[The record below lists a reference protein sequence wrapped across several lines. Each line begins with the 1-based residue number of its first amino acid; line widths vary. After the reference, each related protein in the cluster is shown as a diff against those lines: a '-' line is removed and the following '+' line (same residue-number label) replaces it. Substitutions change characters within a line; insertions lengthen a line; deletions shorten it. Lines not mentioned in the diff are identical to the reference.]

1 VLSAFWERNEN
12 GVLAAFS
19 WASLCLFFFLVF
31 FFGVKIWMKNKDPF
45 LYRII
50 ITEGA
55 TTRRAPLLCE
65 VCSRAPKEIKKKE
78 KKKGI
83 EQNRRG

>member
-1 VLSAFWERNEN
+1 
-12 GVLAAFS
+12 
-19 WASLCLFFFLVF
+19 
-31 FFGVKIWMKNKDPF
+31 MKNKDPF

-65 VCSRAPKEIKKKE
+65 VCSRAPKEIE
-78 KKKGI
+78 REKKGI
-83 EQNRRG
+83 EQNRPS